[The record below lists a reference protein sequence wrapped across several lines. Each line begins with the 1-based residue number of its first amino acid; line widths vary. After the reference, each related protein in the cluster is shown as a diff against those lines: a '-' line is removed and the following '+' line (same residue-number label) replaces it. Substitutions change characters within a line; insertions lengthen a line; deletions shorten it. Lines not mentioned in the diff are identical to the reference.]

1 MIDPQS
7 VINLIGGAIL
17 AGIGWFARQIW
28 EAVKEL
34 RSDLHELEV
43 NLPSHYVKR
52 VDYAADLV
60 EIKSLLQKIFD
71 KLDQK
76 MDKP

>member
-1 MIDPQS
+1 MIDPQTM
-7 VINLIGGAIL
+7 INLIGGVVL
-17 AGIGWFARQIW
+17 AGIGWFARQVW

-52 VDYAADLV
+52 VDYAADLA
-60 EIKSLLQKIFD
+60 EIKALLQKIFD
-71 KLDQK
+71 RLEQK
-76 MDKP
+76 ADKT